1 MMVPAPQMAASEA
14 TIVAQKLCLDNS
26 ERSIALQCYNTH
38 IISNKHR
45 YLHIVT
51 IACPPSQ
58 RCNRPLHSRH
68 HNHVPPSE
76 SSVRP
81 PTSRHRSFSLLLS
94 MCHCAQEGCYNL
106 ISPHIESKGAG
117 IEFCHFHYNELYISI
132 GICFWERGLYRR
144 ES

>member
-26 ERSIALQCYNTH
+26 ERSIALECYNTH

-68 HNHVPPSE
+68 HNHARPLRVQFDRRTVDTGAFR
-76 SSVRP
+76 SSYQCVTVLKRAA
-81 PTSRHRSFSLLLS
+81 TT
-94 MCHCAQEGCYNL
+94 
-106 ISPHIESKGAG
+106 
-117 IEFCHFHYNELYISI
+117 
-132 GICFWERGLYRR
+132 
-144 ES
+144 